1 MVEKRDYYEVLGVDR
16 SADGKELK
24 SAFRS
29 LARRYHPDKNDDA
42 DADERFKE
50 IQEAYAVL
58 SDTQKRSSY
67 DRFGHEPPGGSPF
80 GAGGFSGFRM
90 NFDDIFSGDLGDL
103 FGSFFGGGGRR
114 RQRASRGHDVL
125 LRHLV
130 SLQSVFDGSEE
141 EVELDL
147 VRSCDECEGSGA
159 EEPESVITCSSCAGR
174 GQVTVREQM
183 GPFIN
188 QTTRTCVDCGGS
200 GNSIETPCA
209 ECDGSGQMKKEQ
221 KIRFLIPQGAMDGTR
236 LRMKGKG
243 EPAPFGRGESGD
255 LYIEI
260 RVDDHPWF
268 ERDGPDLL
276 MSLPVGFSDMV
287 LGCEVSIPHID
298 GKELRIKVPAG
309 SSSGH
314 TLEIA
319 ARGLPSVR
327 SRGRGNVIVLLKLH
341 VPTKISG
348 SLKKELG
355 RLRDSLGLDDAGSLK
370 AIKDEAD
377 ERRGNR

>member
-209 ECDGSGQMKKEQ
+209 ECDGSGQMKK
-221 KIRFLIPQGAMDGTR
+221 
-236 LRMKGKG
+236 
-243 EPAPFGRGESGD
+243 
-255 LYIEI
+255 
-260 RVDDHPWF
+260 
-268 ERDGPDLL
+268 
-276 MSLPVGFSDMV
+276 
-287 LGCEVSIPHID
+287 
-298 GKELRIKVPAG
+298 
-309 SSSGH
+309 
-314 TLEIA
+314 
-319 ARGLPSVR
+319 
-327 SRGRGNVIVLLKLH
+327 
-341 VPTKISG
+341 
-348 SLKKELG
+348 
-355 RLRDSLGLDDAGSLK
+355 
-370 AIKDEAD
+370 
-377 ERRGNR
+377 